1 MYFNNKNNNNNN
13 ASGWTPSLT
22 CVVQYLYKCIT
33 YTVYELNKCFSIPYF
48 FFFFLAKLKSEIY
61 YTDLI

>member
-48 FFFFLAKLKSEIY
+48 FFFFF
-61 YTDLI
+61 